1 MSESDNVRIEV
12 MSESDN
18 VRDPKKMKSQK
29 KWNLKKI
36 MKSQKNKM
44 ISQKHWN
51 LKKSEISIKWNLKKK
66 KKKNEITRKSKS
78 FYKSI
83 PKDLET
89 HESIKQNKYLKK
101 YCRSK

>member
-12 MSESDN
+12 MSASDN

-66 KKKNEITRKSKS
+66 KKKKMKSQEKAN
-78 FYKSI
+78 FF
-83 PKDLET
+83 
-89 HESIKQNKYLKK
+89 IKVFQKTLKHTKASNKI
-101 YCRSK
+101 ST